1 VHSERD
7 TLADR
12 NNKPCDRACANRRG
26 TYGRPPKASQF
37 PAGRSGNPKGRP
49 KGARNKRPGPH
60 EERLKEIVIE
70 EAYRTI
76 KVTEGKRQISIPM
89 AKAVMRALAVNAA
102 RGQLRSQQVFT
113 KLLAETERARKE
125 LTDKMFDVA
134 LDYKLKWEQ
143 ELERRKRLGITG
155 PAPLPHPDDVRL
167 NFLTSEVTFIGPLI
181 KQHKAELERFHD
193 LVEQA
198 DREVESLTTQSK
210 KTRSKSD
217 RASLEHEIAEI
228 RHARGL
234 LVERVGEPSQ
244 RRKVTAPISMEASDR
259 ETECV
264 NAELKETK
272 AKSYQ
277 STLKEQFAQER
288 RVRETQRRKK

>member
-1 VHSERD
+1 MPNERKVRLTPPSSESP
-7 TLADR
+7 
-12 NNKPCDRACANRRG
+12 KYEVG
-26 TYGRPPKASQF
+26 YSKPPKTSQF
-37 PAGRSGNPKGRP
+37 TPGRSGNPKGRP

-76 KVTEGKRQISIPM
+76 KVSEGKRQITIPM

-113 KLLAETERARKE
+113 KLLTETERARKE
-125 LTDKMFDVA
+125 LTDRMFDVA

-167 NFLTSEVTFIGPLI
+167 NFLTSGVTFVGPLI
-181 KQHKAELERFHD
+181 KEHKAEWDRLHD
-193 LVEQA
+193 LVEQS
-198 DREVESLTTQSK
+198 DGEVESLTAQLK
-210 KTRSKSD
+210 KTRSKSY

-228 RHARGL
+228 RHARGA
-234 LVERVGEPSQ
+234 LVKLIGEPSQ
-244 RRKVTAPISMEASDR
+244 RR
-259 ETECV
+259 TE
-264 NAELKETK
+264 
-272 AKSYQ
+272 
-277 STLKEQFAQER
+277 
-288 RVRETQRRKK
+288 